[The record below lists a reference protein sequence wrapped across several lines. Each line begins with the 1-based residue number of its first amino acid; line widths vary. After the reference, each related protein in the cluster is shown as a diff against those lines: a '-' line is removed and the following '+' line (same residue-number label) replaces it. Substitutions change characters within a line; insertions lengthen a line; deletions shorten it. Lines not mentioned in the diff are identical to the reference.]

1 MTRIRVAVT
10 DSKLSHAFAFGFI
23 EMSGLRP
30 GRSRRRG
37 LKPCPTSEYLI
48 RTFDFPSR
56 SLNFASPQTSTG
68 RRVLINCAYHRSRT
82 GESGDSSLSINNS
95 GREFPRC
102 CFLSFLP
109 SFFPSFF
116 IARTWRLLLQRRR
129 KTSHQAFNS
138 ISRDSCLMEDNK
150 LTANRV
156 ILIMN

>member
-109 SFFPSFF
+109 SFFPLSLSLE
-116 IARTWRLLLQRRR
+116 RGDCYYSDEEKRVTKLLIRFP
-129 KTSHQAFNS
+129 A
-138 ISRDSCLMEDNK
+138 IP
-150 LTANRV
+150 V
-156 ILIMN
+156 